1 MLVVS
6 ADVEASMANGAEH
19 TLLLIPQG
27 VPADSAPIPEP
38 SSVAVFSMIMIGYLV
53 NKRLRPH
60 PAPDRA

>member
-1 MLVVS
+1 
-6 ADVEASMANGAEH
+6 MANGAEH